1 VPVDPSSR
9 PPPASPLDDADG
21 DLDVLVPKLYAELR
35 ALAHAQRMRHGAN
48 ETLNTTALLHEAYLK
63 LSAPE
68 AAWESRQHFF
78 RSAARVMR
86 HVMVDHA
93 RRARSAKRGG
103 TTPDLPLD
111 EAWMRPLPEGLDL
124 AALDEALTR
133 LAVLDARQAEIVDL
147 RFFVGLTI
155 DETADVM
162 GLSPAT
168 VKRDWTVARA
178 WLYDA
183 MKA

>member
-1 VPVDPSSR
+1 MPVDPFLR
-9 PPPASPLDDADG
+9 PLPDRSVDDAEG
-21 DLDVLVPKLYAELR
+21 DLGTLVPQLYAELR
-35 ALAHAQRMRHGAN
+35 TLAHAQRMRHGAN

-63 LSAPE
+63 LSRPD

-93 RRARSAKRGG
+93 RRAHSAKRGG
-103 TTPDLPLD
+103 SQDDLPLD
-111 EAWMRPLPEGLDL
+111 EAWMRPVPEGLDL

-133 LAVLDARQAEIVDL
+133 LSGLDARQAEIVDL

-155 DETADVM
+155 DETADVL

-183 MKA
+183 MKP